1 MQSPIRRTNMMAR
14 VGAIRQARDA
24 TPSPASGWRCPTR
37 DFTHR
42 PAGRAP
48 EGPIHRP
55 YSSIGTRCMHR
66 PCAERGTK
74 TIRSFVRDGAR
85 STGLT
90 PCATF
95 VPSVGRGRGAV
106 AFAAPRAPVGSVC
119 LLRIRSTLFP
129 CVLFWI
135 GTRTTLPGAGATGGT
150 PLLVLRITFSFR
162 GCALRTFLIWGFLHT
177 PP

>member
-42 PAGRAP
+42 PAGRAA

-106 AFAAPRAPVGSVC
+106 AFAALRAPLGSVC
-119 LLRIRSTLFP
+119 RYIIPL
-129 CVLFWI
+129 C
-135 GTRTTLPGAGATGGT
+135 
-150 PLLVLRITFSFR
+150 PLLDRYTDHTSRRWRDR
-162 GCALRTFLIWGFLHT
+162 GSSSACAPDHFFVPWLCSQDI
-177 PP
+177 